1 MADYHFSKIITNN
14 LEELLVLAE
23 DVELFAEQT
32 KWSPAVTMQI
42 NLVIEELIVNTIN
55 YGYSDARVGSIQI
68 TIKST
73 TQRIVLEIKD
83 DGDAYNPLQNDMPD
97 TTLEI
102 EDRPIG
108 GLGIFLVKNYM
119 DTFDYAYSEGH
130 NCMNLSK
137 QL

>member
-1 MADYHFSKIITNN
+1 MKEFHRVALHISKKIPMQFPFSTN
-14 LEELLVLAE
+14 
-23 DVELFAEQT
+23 
-32 KWSPAVTMQI
+32 
-42 NLVIEELIVNTIN
+42 
-55 YGYSDARVGSIQI
+55 
-68 TIKST
+68 IKST

-130 NCMNLSK
+130 NCINLSK